1 MFKKIP
7 NNSLDKYKARLVAKS
22 FIQKKNMNY
31 FDTFSLV
38 TRIL

>member
-22 FIQKKNMNY
+22 FIQKKKY
-31 FDTFSLV
+31 ELF
-38 TRIL
+38 